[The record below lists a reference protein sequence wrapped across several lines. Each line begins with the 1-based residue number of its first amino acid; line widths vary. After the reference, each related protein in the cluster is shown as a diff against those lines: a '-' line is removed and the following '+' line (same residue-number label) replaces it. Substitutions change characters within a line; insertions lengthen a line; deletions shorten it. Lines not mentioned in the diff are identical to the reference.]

1 MPRGKTKFYRCVKA
15 VRRRGGAYDPK
26 AVCGAMRAR
35 GELNPSFGGEHYST
49 VVRLPA
55 DTDQDE
61 RRANELTHKIRSQGL
76 AATYV
81 YKETRS
87 GKAGYDLY
95 TNASRSQVKRLAI
108 SLSNP
113 GRKRYWVLVD
123 DAHLLGTFATK
134 KAADQYASKVKRQSP
149 DVGRVSVKDSHR
161 ENPAGAAAEA
171 FKRFH
176 GREAREFVT
185 VTKKIHRHG
194 NLWSLGTL
202 RMLKIRT
209 ERGQTVKLSGFK
221 GAYLAANEQAFGDLS
236 ETGRANLTQLYV
248 EGGDQSVDLKSF
260 GIDPDRAHEVE
271 TLGKAIVIDYH
282 TVKVHLGGEGGD
294 AIYRH
299 KFRTTREGDREVTLR
314 VAKFPDVIYRV
325 LDQQLEFSGGS
336 YEIRAEGI
344 DK

>member
-1 MPRGKTKFYRCVKA
+1 MPRGKTKFDRCVKA
-15 VRRRGGAYDPK
+15 VRRRGGAYDPR

-35 GELNPSFGGEHYST
+35 GELNP
-49 VVRLPA
+49 
-55 DTDQDE
+55 
-61 RRANELTHKIRSQGL
+61 
-76 AATYV
+76 
-81 YKETRS
+81 
-87 GKAGYDLY
+87 
-95 TNASRSQVKRLAI
+95 
-108 SLSNP
+108 
-113 GRKRYWVLVD
+113 GRKRYWVLID
-123 DAHLLGTFATK
+123 DTHLLGTFATK
-134 KAADQYASKVKRQSP
+134 KAADQYALQVSRQSP
-149 DVGRVSVKDSHR
+149 AIDKVSVKDSHR
-161 ENPAGAAAEA
+161 SNPATPHQQGIENGKRDAEQSLAALSGASLTDDGTKLGFSGKDLVRYKEGYRKGYSGRRNPAGAAAEA

-176 GREAREFVT
+176 GRDPREFVT

-221 GAYLAANEQAFGDLS
+221 GAYLAANEQAFVDLADMN
-236 ETGRANLTQLYV
+236 RANLTQLYI

-260 GIDPDRAHEVE
+260 GIDPERAHEVE

-282 TVKVHLGGEGGD
+282 TIKVHLGGEGGD

-299 KFRTTREGDREVTLR
+299 KFRTTREGDSEVTLR
-314 VAKFPDVIYRV
+314 VARYPDVIYRV

-336 YEIRAEGI
+336 YEISAEGI

>member
-1 MPRGKTKFYRCVKA
+1 MPRGKTKFDRCVKA
-15 VRRRGGAYDPK
+15 VRRRGGAYDPE

-35 GELNPSFGGEHYST
+35 GALNPAVE
-49 VVRLPA
+49 VRP
-55 DTDQDE
+55 
-61 RRANELTHKIRSQGL
+61 SQRFKGRWEV
-76 AATYV
+76 AAPGYPI
-81 YKETRS
+81 ETRKS
-87 GKAGYDLY
+87 
-95 TNASRSQVKRLAI
+95 KRGAI
-108 SLSNP
+108 SWANGWAKALAERKGGDWRVEVRENP

-134 KAADQYASKVKRQSP
+134 SAADRYASQVRRQSP
-149 DVGRVSVKDSHR
+149 AIGRVSVKDSHR

-209 ERGQTVKLSGFK
+209 ERGDTIKLSGFK